1 MTHSSAARQDSQV
14 SDSLFDFDIDSPTV
28 PSARTA
34 GPMTA
39 SQREIIRGLFAQLAI
54 SDAKRQLEV
63 VHELTGVRV
72 SAVAEIDSRVANTL
86 ISMLPGR
93 IDRTRRESTG
103 DSWADRE
110 EDTWIDRL

>member
-1 MTHSSAARQDSQV
+1 M

-28 PSARTA
+28 PSTQAV

-39 SQREIIRGLFAQLAI
+39 SQREIIRGLFSQLAI
-54 SDAKRQLEV
+54 SDARRQLEV

-72 SAVAEIDSRVANTL
+72 SAVAEVDSRVANTL
-86 ISMLPGR
+86 IAMLPGR
-93 IDRTRRESTG
+93 IDRTGRENTG
-103 DSWADRE
+103 NSWDDRE